1 MPRIAK
7 LFVKGE
13 ELVYHV
19 ISRTALDGYV
29 IEKADK
35 DYFVELLKHLS
46 KVYFVEVMGF
56 SVMGNHLAR
65 LLRCSS
71 LT

>member
-1 MPRIAK
+1 MPRIAR

-29 IEKADK
+29 IEEVDK
-35 DYFVELLKHLS
+35 DDFLELLGHLS
-46 KVYFVEVMGF
+46 KVYFVEVRRKKGT
-56 SVMGNHLAR
+56 G
-65 LLRCSS
+65 
-71 LT
+71 TI